1 VQYITTI
8 PDGSVLTQYIT
19 PSSGPV
25 NSNREASKL
34 SVGAVVGLVVGIALM
49 LLALL
54 FLLLCLR
61 RRRRRRH
68 NHVILPEHN
77 HPPSRCKSSLP
88 NDALYLT

>member
-25 NSNREASKL
+25 NSNLEASKL

-54 FLLLCLR
+54 LLLLYL
-61 RRRRRRH
+61 RRRRRH

-77 HPPSRCKSSLP
+77 QPPSRCKSSLP